1 MHVNQ
6 NVFYA
11 SSKDGYPRGP
21 RQKQST
27 ATAATSKRGGP
38 KGKRRGSMRRKKEGE
53 EVHMGLFLTKK
64 AFFFFLEKDHGSCV
78 NQD

>member
-11 SSKDGYPRGP
+11 SSKDDYPRGP

-27 ATAATSKRGGP
+27 ASVATSKRGGP

-53 EVHMGLFLTKK
+53 EGHMGLFLIKK
-64 AFFFFLEKDHGSCV
+64 GVIFFFFQKRIMDHV
-78 NQD
+78 